1 MAPHMRWSLRIGSVG
16 GTAILIHVTFLLFL
30 IWLGAIYYRQGGA
43 EAAWQGTIFIVLLF
57 LCVLL
62 HELGHVFAARRYGV
76 KTRDVTLWPFGGIA
90 SMERMPE
97 KPSQELIVALAG
109 PAVNVVIAAGLLL
122 WLGTQL
128 DPESLTKI
136 EDPTVSLAAK
146 VAGANIILVLF
157 NMIPAFP
164 MDGGRV
170 LRALLAMRMG
180 NARATELAATIGQ
193 GFAVIFGVLGIFYN
207 PMLIV
212 IAAFIFLAASGEAA
226 QAQLRAVAQ
235 GTLVADAMITQFQS
249 LGASATVNDATE
261 ALIRT
266 TQTEFPI
273 VDGAGRLRGVLT
285 RDAMIKALKERGPQ
299 TPVLDVMQTDVP
311 TVPAR
316 AKLDTALRSLMQKG
330 RPVVGVTD
338 AQDRLVGLLTVENLG
353 EMMMVQSA
361 RPDRPVGGALGQS
374 ARMTR
379 GQTPASPDSGPLDA
393 EPLVP
398 DQLVWRFPSL
408 GTRPRLLGGFGI
420 FPGGVEPC
428 RS

>member
-1 MAPHMRWSLRIGSVG
+1 MSWSIRIGSIG

-30 IWLGAIYYRQGGA
+30 VWLGFIYYRQGGA
-43 EAAWQGTIFIVLLF
+43 EAAWQGTIFIALIF

-62 HELGHVFAARRYGV
+62 HELGHVFAAQRYGV

-90 SMERMPE
+90 SMERMPD
-97 KPSQELIVALAG
+97 KPSEELIVALAG
-109 PAVNVVIAAGLLL
+109 PAVNVAIAAVLLL
-122 WLGTQL
+122 WLGPQL
-128 DPESLTKI
+128 DTANLAKI

-146 VAGANIILVLF
+146 LAGANIMLVLF

-180 NARATELAATIGQ
+180 NARATELAAAIGQ
-193 GFAVIFGVLGIFYN
+193 GFAVVFGVVGIFYN
-207 PMLIV
+207 PMLII

-235 GTLVADAMITQFQS
+235 GTLVEDAMITAFQS
-249 LGASATVNDATE
+249 LPATATVNDAAE

-273 VDGAGRLRGVLT
+273 VDGAQRLRGVLT
-285 RDAMIKALKERGPQ
+285 REAMIKALKERGPQ
-299 TPVLDVMQTDVP
+299 TPVLDVMQTDIP

-316 AKLDTALRSLMQKG
+316 TKLDTALRSLMQKG

-338 AQDRLVGLLTVENLG
+338 AQDRLIGLLTVENLG
-353 EMMMVQSA
+353 EMMMLQSA
-361 RPDRPVGGALGQS
+361 RPEASVRPWS
-374 ARMTR
+374 
-379 GQTPASPDSGPLDA
+379 D
-393 EPLVP
+393 
-398 DQLVWRFPSL
+398 
-408 GTRPRLLGGFGI
+408 PR
-420 FPGGVEPC
+420 
-428 RS
+428 R

>member
-1 MAPHMRWSLRIGSVG
+1 MRWSLHIGSVG
-16 GTAILIHVTFLLFL
+16 GTEIRIHVTFLLFL
-30 IWLGAIYYRQGGA
+30 VWLGAIYYRQGGA
-43 EAAWQGTIFIVLLF
+43 EAAWQGTIFIVLIF

-109 PAVNVVIAAGLLL
+109 PAVNVVIALALFIY
-122 WLGTQL
+122 LGATL
-128 DPESLTKI
+128 DPDNLTRI
-136 EDPTVSLAAK
+136 EDPKVSMAVK
-146 VAGANIILVLF
+146 VLFANIVLVIF

-180 NARATELAATIGQ
+180 NARATELAASIGQ
-193 GFAVIFGVLGIFYN
+193 GFAVLFGILGIFYN
-207 PMLIV
+207 PMLII
-212 IAAFIFLAASGEAA
+212 IAVFIFLAASGEAA

-235 GTLVADAMITQFQS
+235 GALVSDAMITEFQS
-249 LGASATVNDATE
+249 LGISATVNEAAE

-273 VDGAGRLRGVLT
+273 VDGGGRLRGVLT
-285 RDAMIKALKERGPQ
+285 RDAMVKALKERGPQ
-299 TPVLDVMQTDVP
+299 TPVLEVMQADVP

-316 AKLDTALRSLMQKG
+316 AKLDTALRMLMEKG

-338 AQDRLVGLLTVENLG
+338 QQDRLIGLLTVENLG
-353 EMMMVQSA
+353 EMMMLQSA
-361 RPDRPVGGALGQS
+361 RPD
-374 ARMTR
+374 AR
-379 GQTPASPDSGPLDA
+379 SGPWSRA
-393 EPLVP
+393 
-398 DQLVWRFPSL
+398 R
-408 GTRPRLLGGFGI
+408 G
-420 FPGGVEPC
+420 
-428 RS
+428 

>member
-1 MAPHMRWSLRIGSVG
+1 MRWSLNLGSIG
-16 GTAILIHVTFLLFL
+16 GTAIRIHVTFLLFL
-30 IWLGAIYYRQGGA
+30 IWLAAIYYRQGGA

-62 HELGHVFAARRYGV
+62 HELGHVFAARYYGV
-76 KTRDVTLWPFGGIA
+76 PTRDVTLWPFGGIA
-90 SMERMPE
+90 SMERMPD
-97 KPSQELIVALAG
+97 KPSQELVVALAG

-122 WLGTQL
+122 WLGPRL
-128 DPESLTKI
+128 DPANLTQI
-136 EDPTVSLAAK
+136 ENPAVSMAAK

-170 LRALLAMRMG
+170 LRAVLAMRMG

-193 GFAVIFGVLGIFYN
+193 GFAVVFGILGILYN
-207 PMLIV
+207 PMLII
-212 IAAFIFLAASGEAA
+212 IAVFIFLAASGEAA

-235 GTLVADAMITQFQS
+235 GTLVSDAMITEFQS
-249 LGASATVNDATE
+249 LGTSATVSDAAD

-273 VDGAGRLRGVLT
+273 VDGSGKLRGVLT
-285 RDAMIKALKERGPQ
+285 RDAMIKALKERGPE
-299 TPVLDVMQTDVP
+299 TPVLEVMQSDVP

-338 AQDRLVGLLTVENLG
+338 AQGRLIGLLTVENLG
-353 EMMMVQSA
+353 EMMMIQSA
-361 RPDRPVGGALGQS
+361 RPEIP
-374 ARMTR
+374 R
-379 GQTPASPDSGPLDA
+379 GPWTN
-393 EPLVP
+393 
-398 DQLVWRFPSL
+398 
-408 GTRPRLLGGFGI
+408 PRG
-420 FPGGVEPC
+420 
-428 RS
+428 

>member
-1 MAPHMRWSLRIGSVG
+1 MRWSLNLGSVA
-16 GTAILIHVTFLLFL
+16 GTAIRIHVTFLLFL

-43 EAAWQGTIFIVLLF
+43 EAAWQGTIFIVLIF

-62 HELGHVFAARRYGV
+62 HELGHVFAARYYGV
-76 KTRDVTLWPFGGIA
+76 PTSDVTLWPFGGIA
-90 SMERMPE
+90 SMERMPD
-97 KPSQELIVALAG
+97 KPGQELVVALAG

-122 WLGTQL
+122 WLGPRL
-128 DPESLTKI
+128 DPANLTQI
-136 EDPTVSLAAK
+136 ENPAVSMAAK

-170 LRALLAMRMG
+170 LRAVLAMRMG

-193 GFAVIFGVLGIFYN
+193 GFAVVFGILGIFYN
-207 PMLIV
+207 PMLII
-212 IAAFIFLAASGEAA
+212 IAVFIFLAASGEAA

-235 GTLVADAMITQFQS
+235 GTLVSDAMITEFQS
-249 LGASATVNDATE
+249 LGTNATVNDAAD

-273 VDGAGRLRGVLT
+273 VDGSGKLRGVLT
-285 RDAMIKALKERGPQ
+285 RDAMIKALKERGPE
-299 TPVLDVMQTDVP
+299 TPVLDVMQSDIP

-338 AQDRLVGLLTVENLG
+338 PEDRLIGLLTVENLG
-353 EMMMVQSA
+353 EMMMVHSA
-361 RPDRPVGGALGQS
+361 RPDV
-374 ARMTR
+374 
-379 GQTPASPDSGPLDA
+379 PAGP
-393 EPLVP
+393 
-398 DQLVWRFPSL
+398 W
-408 GTRPRLLGGFGI
+408 GK
-420 FPGGVEPC
+420 
-428 RS
+428 

>member
-1 MAPHMRWSLRIGSVG
+1 MRWSLNLGSLG
-16 GTAILIHVTFLLFL
+16 GTAIRIHVTFLLFL
-30 IWLGAIYYRQGGA
+30 VWLGAIYYRQGGA
-43 EAAWQGTIFIVLLF
+43 EAAWQGTIFIVILF

-90 SMERMPE
+90 SMEQMPE
-97 KPSQELIVALAG
+97 KPGQELIVALAG
-109 PAVNVVIAAGLLL
+109 PAVNGVIAAVLLL
-122 WLGTQL
+122 WLGSHL
-128 DPESLTKI
+128 DPENLTQI
-136 EDPTVSLAAK
+136 ENPAVSLAAK

-180 NARATELAATIGQ
+180 NARATEVAATIGQ
-193 GFAVIFGVLGIFYN
+193 GFAVVFGILGAFYN
-207 PMLIV
+207 PMLII
-212 IAAFIFLAASGEAA
+212 IALFIFLAASGEAA

-235 GTLVADAMITQFQS
+235 GSLVSDAMITKFQS
-249 LGASATVNDATE
+249 LPTSATVNDAAE

-266 TQTEFPI
+266 TQTEFPVI
-273 VDGAGRLRGVLT
+273 DGSGRLRGVLT
-285 RDAMIKALKERGPQ
+285 RDAMIKALRERGPE

-338 AQDRLVGLLTVENLG
+338 AQDRLIGLLTVQNLG
-353 EMMMVQSA
+353 EMMMVHSA
-361 RPDRPVGGALGQS
+361 RPDVPAGPWG
-374 ARMTR
+374 TPR
-379 GQTPASPDSGPLDA
+379 G
-393 EPLVP
+393 
-398 DQLVWRFPSL
+398 
-408 GTRPRLLGGFGI
+408 
-420 FPGGVEPC
+420 
-428 RS
+428 

>member
-1 MAPHMRWSLRIGSVG
+1 MRWSLRIGSIG

-30 IWLGAIYYRQGGA
+30 IWLGAIYYRQGGVD
-43 EAAWQGTIFIVLLF
+43 AAWQGTIFIVLLF

-90 SMERMPE
+90 SMERMPD

-109 PAVNVVIAAGLLL
+109 PAVNVVIAAALLL
-122 WLGTQL
+122 WLGPRL
-128 DPESLTKI
+128 DPQNLTQI
-136 EDPTVSLAAK
+136 ENPAVSMAAK
-146 VAGANIILVLF
+146 VAGANIILVVF

-180 NARATELAATIGQ
+180 NARATEMAATIGQ
-193 GFAVIFGVLGIFYN
+193 GFAIVFGILGIFYN
-207 PMLIV
+207 PMLII
-212 IAAFIFLAASGEAA
+212 IAVFIFLAASGEAA

-235 GTLVADAMITQFQS
+235 GALVSDAMITEFQS
-249 LGASATVNDATE
+249 LGTSATVNDAAD

-273 VDGAGRLRGVLT
+273 VDGSGKLRGVLT

-299 TPVLDVMQTDVP
+299 TPVLDVMQSDIP

-338 AQDRLVGLLTVENLG
+338 AQGRLIGLLTVENLG
-353 EMMMVQSA
+353 EMMMIHSA
-361 RPDRPVGGALGQS
+361 RPDVPAGPWGN
-374 ARMTR
+374 AR
-379 GQTPASPDSGPLDA
+379 G
-393 EPLVP
+393 
-398 DQLVWRFPSL
+398 
-408 GTRPRLLGGFGI
+408 
-420 FPGGVEPC
+420 
-428 RS
+428 